1 VTAADLPTTR
11 REALLK
17 LRGQVELLAA
27 DPRFGI
33 PGVLELILVTAN
45 DYPAAEEH
53 IDPVPHDPDLP
64 RDLGA
69 VERGAC
75 GAVLPPLGDI
85 CQMQPGHRDHMRTST
100 LAVEIQRLQ
109 GELQDAYLWCPD
121 GVVERLRAEAKARR
135 AGGAR

>member
-53 IDPVPHDPDLP
+53 IDPVPHDHIASA
-64 RDLGA
+64 RIA
-69 VERGAC
+69 
-75 GAVLPPLGDI
+75 
-85 CQMQPGHRDHMRTST
+85 
-100 LAVEIQRLQ
+100 EIKREVGLT
-109 GELQDAYLWCPD
+109 
-121 GVVERLRAEAKARR
+121 
-135 AGGAR
+135 